1 MITTIFEKLFE
12 RMGYALTYTG
22 IASVVLLF
30 LGLEQV
36 SGTVKEVIK
45 AFHIHTGAYSVESL
59 AVITAVL
66 VPLNLISLGIT
77 LAMAAQ
83 YRYLHG
89 LYEKQPENLAKL
101 ALMTMVVVVVC
112 AVMATT
118 LAYLAMVGIVWYV
131 IAWLTGLSLMF
142 VQAIGLFKVAALM
155 ERLVK
160 DKGRSEETD
169 QDSSNPTE

>member
-36 SGTVKEVIK
+36 SGTVKAVIK

-77 LAMAAQ
+77 LAIAAQ

-118 LAYLAMVGIVWYV
+118 LAYLAMVGIVCLAHRPKPDV
-131 IAWLTGLSLMF
+131 RASDRSVQSGCPDGTAGEGQRPLEGNGPRLLT
-142 VQAIGLFKVAALM
+142 
-155 ERLVK
+155 
-160 DKGRSEETD
+160 
-169 QDSSNPTE
+169 PTE